1 MVRQRILYG
10 SLMLAGLVVL
20 VAADAWLSRPDLDGL
35 AVADI
40 LGHGGLTTVV
50 FGLIAL
56 LGAAEFCRLARQ
68 AGHHPSLPWILV
80 MVGLMVAGP
89 WLAAPAIAPRLAPLG
104 TLGAVLARLDA
115 ALPALALLG
124 TGGLMV
130 RRQRTA
136 GAVADFSVN
145 LAVIFYIGFLGAFA
159 VRLRCWLPG
168 AAGAWVLLAT
178 LFVVK
183 VTDIGAYF
191 TGLSVGRRPLIP
203 KISPK
208 KTWEGLVGGLGAA
221 AISSACLFGMAVP
234 ISWEN
239 GTWVCLTAPQAV
251 VFGVVMAAVG
261 QVGDLVESLFKRD
274 SGVKD
279 SAKLIPTFGGILDLI
294 DSPLL
299 CLPVAYGLLRW
310 WTGR

>member
-1 MVRQRILYG
+1 MVWQRILYG
-10 SLMLAGLVVL
+10 SLMLVGLVVL
-20 VAADAWLSRPDLDGL
+20 VAADGWLSRPDLD
-35 AVADI
+35 AVAIADI

-68 AGHHPSLPWILV
+68 AGHHPSLPWILAT
-80 MVGLMVAGP
+80 VGLMVASP

-115 ALPALALLG
+115 ALPAFALLG

-136 GAVADFSVN
+136 GAVADFAVN
-145 LAVIFYIGFLGAFA
+145 LAVIFYIGFLGSFA
-159 VRLRCWLPG
+159 VRLRCWPPG
-168 AAGAWVLLAT
+168 ALGAWVLLAT
-178 LFVVK
+178 LLVVK

-191 TGLSVGRRPLIP
+191 AGLSFGRRLLIP

-208 KTWEGLVGGLGAA
+208 KTWEGLFGGLVAA
-221 AISSACLFGMAVP
+221 SISSACLFRVAVP
-234 ISWEN
+234 ITWED
-239 GTWVCLTAPQAV
+239 GTQAWLTAPQAV
-251 VFGVVMAAVG
+251 VFGLVMAVVG
-261 QVGDLVESLFKRD
+261 QLGDLVESVFKRD

-279 SAKLIPTFGGILDLI
+279 SSKLIPTFGGILDLI
-294 DSPLL
+294 DSPLA

>member
-10 SLMLAGLVVL
+10 SVMLAGLVML
-20 VAADAWLSRPDLDGL
+20 VAVDAWLSRPDMNGL
-35 AVADI
+35 GVADV

-50 FGLIAL
+50 FALIAL
-56 LGAAEFCRLARQ
+56 LGAAEFCRLVRQ
-68 AGHHPSLPWILV
+68 VGHHPSLPWILV

-89 WLAAPAIAPRLAPLG
+89 WLAAPAIAPRLIPLG
-104 TLGAVLARLDA
+104 TFGALLARLDA
-115 ALPALALLG
+115 ALPPVALLG
-124 TGGLMV
+124 TAGLLV
-130 RRQRTA
+130 RRQRTS
-136 GAVADFSVN
+136 GAVADFSVT
-145 LAVIFYIGFLGAFA
+145 LAAIFYIGLLGSFA

-221 AISSACLFGMAVP
+221 SISSAFLLGMGVP
-234 ISWEN
+234 ISWED
-239 GTWVCLTAPQAV
+239 GTRVWLTVPQAV
-251 VFGVVMAAVG
+251 VFGLVMAAVG
-261 QVGDLVESLFKRD
+261 QLGDLVESLFKRD

-294 DSPLL
+294 DSPLV